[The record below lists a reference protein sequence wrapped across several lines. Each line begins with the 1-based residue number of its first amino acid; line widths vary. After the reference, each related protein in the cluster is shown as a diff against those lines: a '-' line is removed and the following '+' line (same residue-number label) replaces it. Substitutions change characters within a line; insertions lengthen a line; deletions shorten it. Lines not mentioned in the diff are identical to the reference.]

1 VIRGEATPEEVA
13 SRGEEETPVEEEA
26 SLTNKDYF
34 WDWEG

>member
-1 VIRGEATPEEVA
+1 MIRVEAAAEEVA
-13 SRGEEETPVEEEA
+13 ARGEEEAPVEEEA